1 MLKLLR
7 PLARLSLPPQKSGMK
22 SLLLTVALLLA
33 ALGLNDPAQAQSVNQ
48 NRQSF
53 FETGRL
59 RSEDTLWFRS
69 PPDGIIPT
77 REQSNAWQLVV
88 FRQGGVSFWMPPGVL
103 SREDVTLATSLGP
116 LNFQTLDSSQANRR
130 YVAGYAPNL
139 TPQQVKHP
147 LILLDALQ
155 QKVAPPE
162 QFKLIN
168 NRRINLDRYP
178 GRELTFRSAE
188 ETIIFR
194 AYLVED
200 RAYVMGLRLTGSDQ
214 QERSSRAFLHGL
226 QLLP

>member
-1 MLKLLR
+1 MKTFLLV
-7 PLARLSLPPQKSGMK
+7 L
-22 SLLLTVALLLA
+22 ALLSGI
-33 ALGLNDPAQAQSVNQ
+33 LGLTSPSQAQSVNQ

-59 RSEDTLWFRS
+59 RSDDTLWFRS

-77 REQSNAWQLVV
+77 RERSNAWQLVV

-103 SREDVTLATSLGP
+103 SREDVALTTSLGD
-116 LNFQTLDSSQANRR
+116 LNFQTLDSSQADRR

-139 TPQQVKHP
+139 TPQQVKNP

-155 QKVAPPE
+155 QKVAPSD
-162 QFKLIN
+162 QFKLTN
-168 NRRINLDRYP
+168 NRRVNLDQYP

-194 AYLVED
+194 AYLVQD
-200 RAYVMGLRLTGSDQ
+200 RAYVIGIRFTGSDQ
-214 QERSSRAFLHGL
+214 QERASRAFLNGL